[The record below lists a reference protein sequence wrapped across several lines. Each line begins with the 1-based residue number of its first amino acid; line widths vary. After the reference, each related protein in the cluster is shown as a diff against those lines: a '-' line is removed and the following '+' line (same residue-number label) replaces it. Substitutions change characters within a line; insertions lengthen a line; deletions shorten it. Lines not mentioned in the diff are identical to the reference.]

1 MSVFILFY
9 FLIFFFKKTKTKQ
22 TTKKKKKK
30 KKNNNNKT
38 ELCLKC
44 AVDLI
49 MNLRTI
55 ALSATCGLRASRG
68 ISNVVTRA
76 TDARA
81 SRAEHQ
87 RGAVA
92 LGFVSSI
99 SPVPLMGRHES
110 QFENSI

>member
-1 MSVFILFY
+1 
-9 FLIFFFKKTKTKQ
+9 
-22 TTKKKKKK
+22 
-30 KKNNNNKT
+30 
-38 ELCLKC
+38 
-44 AVDLI
+44 

-55 ALSATCGLRASRG
+55 ASSVTRGLRASRG
-68 ISNVVTRA
+68 ISNLVTRV

-81 SRAEHQ
+81 FRAEHH